1 MSSQAVRNKINT
13 SINRVILEVRRKAI
27 EEGKKKIAELKDQLL
42 SPEQIIKTLQSDI
55 NHGSCSIKGKNQFEE
70 KAQQLL
76 DQLDKIDEIT
86 QKGLTVLTGLEEKIG
101 SISTR
106 VEIPNI
112 PSPIEGIQAITDAI
126 KAIMEPLRYVIMAAP
141 SILVSQISFPG
152 SGGPVNGLVIANT
165 NNGVNLA
172 KVKIAEYTQ
181 LFRSL
186 PTLLDR
192 YISKANIIFD
202 NITKLKSKIQII
214 VDEIEKLKY
223 FIIYMKLKFEDD
235 CNKFTSLS
243 VPSLPNTGGA
253 TNTDPPTTS
262 PITLEDIIAQTQELY
277 TSLLEDLIA
286 RGDNRAIRRV
296 YKLGV
301 QFQRIKNIKVEQ
313 RYIGGGVGGGLDES
327 MYQNYGGTTNW
338 DLINNS

>member
-27 EEGKKKIAELKDQLL
+27 EEGKKKIAELKDKLL
-42 SPEQIIKTLQSDI
+42 DPDTIIKTLLTDI

-76 DQLDKIDEIT
+76 DQLDEIDKIAQE
-86 QKGLTVLTGLEEKIG
+86 GLTVLTGLEEKIG

-106 VEIPNI
+106 VEMPNI
-112 PSPIEGIQAITDAI
+112 PSPIKGIQTITDAI
-126 KAIMEPLRYVIMAAP
+126 KNIIEPLRYVIMAAP
-141 SILVSQISFPG
+141 AILVSQISFPG

-186 PTLLDR
+186 PTLLDK

-202 NITKLKSKIQII
+202 NITKLKNKIQII

-235 CNKFTSLS
+235 CNKFASLS
-243 VPSLPNTGGA
+243 VPSVTGSTSNPLTP
-253 TNTDPPTTS
+253 TNTDPPTTA

-296 YKLGV
+296 YKIGK
-301 QFQRIKNIKVEQ
+301 QFQRIKNTKVE
-313 RYIGGGVGGGLDES
+313 V
-327 MYQNYGGTTNW
+327 
-338 DLINNS
+338 INI